1 MSVRKIKVD
10 LDYLKPGA
18 SFIYPLYSS
27 ENEKICDERIV
38 LSPEI
43 ISGIRER
50 YGNIVYYTDI
60 GKRAVIP
67 RYRMKIAYNV
77 SKELLD
83 EVAFSNKISR
93 TSYKSAEKIVEDII
107 SDITSTE
114 TEAIDLLKDLKSY
127 DNYLYNHSVNVG
139 ILVTVFANI
148 LGNFTTE
155 ELKYFALGAFLHDI
169 GSQRIDKQLL
179 DKEGKLD
186 ITEMQKVKRHPQLGY
201 EMLKN
206 ISRTNAIT
214 LQSVLFHHEKCN
226 NHGYYELPY
235 ENLPKYPKMLSIC
248 DMYDAL
254 TSCRPFRK
262 RPMAADQ
269 AIKTLLN
276 CMDVHFE
283 HDLITDF
290 INHMGPILCTT
301 NHLFS
306 LNEICELNTQELALV
321 RGVDGNRMLQPKV
334 LVFCKFL
341 RQRSNLSVQFY
352 KDVLDVDLEKDSNR
366 KLVKVI
372 NNQAQINSIQ
382 ERLKEKHLI

>member
-18 SFIYPLYSS
+18 SFIYPLYSAD
-27 ENEKICDERIV
+27 NEKICDERV
-38 LSPEI
+38 LLTPEI
-43 ISGIRER
+43 ISGIKER
-50 YGNIVYYTDI
+50 HGNLVYYTDI
-60 GKRAVIP
+60 GKRAAIP
-67 RYRMKIAYNV
+67 GYRMKIAYNV
-77 SKELLD
+77 SKEILD
-83 EVAFSNKISR
+83 EIGFSDKISR
-93 TSYKSAEKIVEDII
+93 TSYKSAETLVEDLI

-114 TEAIDLLKDLKSY
+114 TEAVDLLKNLKSY
-127 DNYLYNHSVNVG
+127 DDYLYNHSVNVG
-139 ILVTVFANI
+139 ILTAVFANAV
-148 LGNFTTE
+148 GSFSDE
-155 ELKYFALGAFLHDI
+155 EMKYFTLGAFLHDI

-179 DKEGKLD
+179 DKEGQLD
-186 ITEMQKVKRHPQLGY
+186 ISEMQKVKRHPQLGY

-206 ISRTNAIT
+206 ISRTTPIT
-214 LQSVLFHHEKCN
+214 LQSVLFHHEKYN

-235 ENLPKYPKMLSIC
+235 ENLPKYPKMISIC

-262 RPMAADQ
+262 KPMAADQ

-276 CMDVHFE
+276 SMNVHFE
-283 HDLITDF
+283 HELITEF
-290 INHMGPILCTT
+290 INLMGPLLCTT
-301 NHLFS
+301 NNLFS
-306 LNEICELNTQELALV
+306 MNEICELNTQELALV

-352 KDVLDVDLEKDSNR
+352 KNVLDVDLEKDSQR